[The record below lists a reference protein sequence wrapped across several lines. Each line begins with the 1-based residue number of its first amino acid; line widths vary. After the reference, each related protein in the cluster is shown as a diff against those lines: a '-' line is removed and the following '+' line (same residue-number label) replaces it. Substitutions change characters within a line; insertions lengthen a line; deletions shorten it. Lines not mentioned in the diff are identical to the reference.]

1 MARINLLGRD
11 ISELIAAGEVIE
23 RPASVIKE
31 LVENSI
37 DAGATDITV
46 EIKNGGISFI
56 RVTDNG
62 SGIEPE
68 DIPTAFLR
76 HATSKVHTANDL
88 DEIATLGFR
97 GEALASVSAVS
108 RVEIISKT
116 KSESYGVSYSVSGL
130 EQGPL
135 EQVGCPDGTTIIVRD
150 LFYNTPARLKFLKKN
165 VSEGNYVSAI
175 LDKIALSHPEVSI
188 RFIRDNKS
196 ELATPG
202 DGDLYSAIYAVLGR
216 TFAQT
221 LIPVDY
227 TYEGIHIKGYTCKP
241 VDSRANRTMQHF
253 FVNGRYVRS
262 KICTV
267 AVEEAYKGSIM
278 TGKFPSCVLNIEI
291 PYSLVDV
298 NAHPTKT
305 EVRFSNEKII
315 FDSLYFVIKSALL
328 QEDKPQEI
336 ELKKPAMQNFTQ
348 DKTVFYTTSN
358 KNANAN
364 ADISYLDLATNP
376 EANSQLELN
385 SAVALYKLSNDADF
399 KYISTES
406 FAPREVGTRESED
419 IHSHSN
425 ITSLAPSIQV
435 IGELFGLYI
444 LAEAENELVL
454 IDKHAAHERI
464 MYERFK
470 KQSDGQ
476 NAQVLLV
483 PVSVTLSKLE
493 LDALVENEEVL
504 TNLGFRIECDS
515 LQAQIFEAPSLLAH
529 EDTGSLV
536 EEIAINLVKSKSA
549 SPAVIDDIY
558 HSMACKAAIR
568 ARDKS
573 TTHELQAL
581 ADEVYCND
589 SIRYCPHGRPI
600 VTTISKRQL
609 EKYFNR

>member
-23 RPASVIKE
+23 RPAAVIKE

-116 KSESYGVSYSVSGL
+116 KAESYGVSYSVSGL
-130 EQGPL
+130 EQGSL

-216 TFAQT
+216 AFAQT

-336 ELKKPAMQNFTQ
+336 ELKKPATQNFTQ

-364 ADISYLDLATNP
+364 ADISYLDLATNT
-376 EANSQLELN
+376 EANNQLELN
-385 SAVALYKLSNDADF
+385 SAVALYKISNDADF

-406 FAPREVGTRESED
+406 FAPRQEGTRESED

-425 ITSLAPSIQV
+425 ITSLAPSIRV

-464 MYERFK
+464 MYEKFK
-470 KQSDGQ
+470 KQSNGQ

-493 LDALVENEEVL
+493 LDALVGNEEVL

>member
-130 EQGPL
+130 EQGSL

-336 ELKKPAMQNFTQ
+336 ELKKPAIQNFTQ

-364 ADISYLDLATNP
+364 ADISYLGLATNP

-385 SAVALYKLSNDADF
+385 SAVALYKISNDADF

-406 FAPREVGTRESED
+406 FAPRQVGTRESED

-515 LQAQIFEAPSLLAH
+515 LQAQIFEAPSLLSH
-529 EDTGSLV
+529 EDAGSLV